1 MLQALKIVLTIMII
15 LTLSIVC
22 LILLT
27 FAISI
32 INGTIDYFIEKRGK

>member
-22 LILLT
+22 LILSI

-32 INGTIDYFIEKRGK
+32 IKGTIDYFREKRGK

>member
-22 LILLT
+22 LIL
-27 FAISI
+27 AIVVISI
-32 INGTIDYFIEKRGK
+32 IKGTIDYFREKRGK

>member
-1 MLQALKIVLTIMII
+1 MLQSLKIVLTIMII

-22 LILLT
+22 LILLI

-32 INGTIDYFIEKRGK
+32 IKGTIDYFREKRGK

>member
-22 LILLT
+22 LLLLII
-27 FAISI
+27 AISI
-32 INGTIDYFIEKRGK
+32 IKGTIDYFRKKRGK